1 MSKKLIKLLTSI
13 EVGEGILHG
22 GREYELAA
30 DQADE
35 FVKKRLA
42 VYVNPKGA
50 DAKSAAKEMGAKDE
64 PSQAKWAAAAIPGD
78 HFKWQVR
85 IKLPLLA
92 QPFINPD
99 FADPDLAEPGERKKR
114 QYLEEIG
121 GDGESINAQQARAL
135 DFLVEN
141 EQRIY
146 ELMLRSLAKYS
157 AEFRADWEENAG
169 ADLADAIVP
178 EKMTS
183 AQAAERIEV
192 QLIAIDPRFRDGVAY
207 IEIEGNCTWDPDH
220 GFAVVLHRDRVVDV
234 CQQGTGW
241 TDPLP

>member
-78 HFKWQVR
+78 HFNWQVR

-121 GDGESINAQQARAL
+121 GDGESINAQQARMIAFTGQIFRRVPRRL
-135 DFLVEN
+135 GGERRRRSGGCDSATEDD
-141 EQRIY
+141 QRAGRRTN
-146 ELMLRSLAKYS
+146 RSAVDRDRS
-157 AEFRADWEENAG
+157 QIPRRG
-169 ADLADAIVP
+169 
-178 EKMTS
+178 
-183 AQAAERIEV
+183 RI
-192 QLIAIDPRFRDGVAY
+192 
-207 IEIEGNCTWDPDH
+207 
-220 GFAVVLHRDRVVDV
+220 HRDQRQLHV
-234 CQQGTGW
+234 G
-241 TDPLP
+241 P